1 MNDYDKQIN
10 ELMSDR
16 TAEEIISSLKEH
28 CKHIKETYTKEKIR
42 SILQS
47 PCFYGTAP
55 EWDSKQSLE
64 TNKEDS

>member
-1 MNDYDKQIN
+1 MNDYDDYIKSWT
-10 ELMSDR
+10 SDR
-16 TAEEIISSLKEH
+16 TAEEIIASLKEH

-42 SILQS
+42 DILDT